1 VHLIWLN
8 LDADK
13 KMLKMKFTYLL
24 SCLFGISIT
33 ATSCKN
39 ESKNPTEEIEVKA
52 EVKSEKNKQSNSNID
67 EIPIRSIMAKA
78 MMTPE
83 LNTFISFIVT
93 TEKIDMLGNEESPY
107 TIFAPNNEAFDLID
121 ENRMNF
127 FKNPANR
134 EQLNHMIQS
143 HIVSGLIDSSSI
155 IQSIKDGNGTYE
167 IVTLSGTVLTASQ
180 DGTDII
186 LTDSGNKKG
195 VIGKSDII
203 GTNGVLHVL
212 NSVLESN

>member
-1 VHLIWLN
+1 
-8 LDADK
+8 
-13 KMLKMKFTYLL
+13 
-24 SCLFGISIT
+24 
-33 ATSCKN
+33 
-39 ESKNPTEEIEVKA
+39 
-52 EVKSEKNKQSNSNID
+52 
-67 EIPIRSIMAKA
+67 